1 MMFNNLGIAHKGLP
15 VFISLLDIFAG
26 IVTQLI
32 AVCGLLVLAKQK
44 LTFFYWDGLL

>member
-15 VFISLLDIFAG
+15 VISLLDIFAG